1 MLMAMVLAA
10 ADPAGFLAAVRA
22 QDLARV
28 ERLLEDDP
36 SFASARDEKGS
47 AVGAALGARRGEGFV
62 PRRQNRVLDAILRR
76 QPRLAAWEVSAV
88 GTAEDVRAQVA
99 GDPAFV
105 KSVAPNGWTPLHAAA
120 FADNAATAAILLAAG
135 ADVNAR
141 AKNKFDNTPLHVSM
155 LSQSPEVAK
164 VLLAHGAEID
174 ARMSE
179 GATALHEAAQN
190 GDAVSV
196 RILLDAGADPS
207 LKMPNGK
214 TALDLARKGK
224 HQEAARVLQAVS
236 AKVR

>member
-1 MLMAMVLAA
+1 MLIAMVLAA
-10 ADPAGFLAAVRA
+10 ADLAGFLAAVRA

-28 ERLLEDDP
+28 ERLLEGDP
-36 SFASARDEKGS
+36 SLASARDEKGS
-47 AVGAALGARRGEGFV
+47 ALAAALGARRGEGFV

-120 FADNAATAAILLAAG
+120 FADNKAAATILLEAG

-141 AKNKFDNTPLHVSM
+141 AKNKFDNTPLQVAM
-155 LSQSPEVAK
+155 LSQSSEVAR
-164 VLLAHGAEID
+164 VLLARGAEVD

-196 RILLDAGADPS
+196 RMLLDAGADPS

-224 HQEAARVLQAVS
+224 HQEAGRLLQAES